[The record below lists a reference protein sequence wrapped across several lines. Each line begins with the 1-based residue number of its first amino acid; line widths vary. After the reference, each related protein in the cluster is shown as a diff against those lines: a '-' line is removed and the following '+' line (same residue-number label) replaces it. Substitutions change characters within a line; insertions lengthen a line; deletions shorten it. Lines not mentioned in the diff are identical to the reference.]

1 MARLPTAYQT
11 LHKSLGYEYAIK
23 MELVAWT
30 GKKSRESSEELK
42 RMHRL
47 GPGIEETPNPAI
59 SGLWS
64 KHVGVADIVIEI

>member
-1 MARLPTAYQT
+1 
-11 LHKSLGYEYAIK
+11 
-23 MELVAWT
+23 
-30 GKKSRESSEELK
+30 
-42 RMHRL
+42 MHRL

>member
-1 MARLPTAYQT
+1 
-11 LHKSLGYEYAIK
+11 

-59 SGLWS
+59 SGL
-64 KHVGVADIVIEI
+64 